1 MQFLDLVFW
10 NNTVLDYIVFIGALL
25 LGAALIFVLGR
36 AVLRRIAAY
45 TEKTQ
50 SPYGELVRVGVKR

>member
-10 NNTVLDYIVFIGALL
+10 NNTVLDYIVFIGVLL

-50 SPYGELVRVGVKR
+50 